1 VHSFKELKPDEIRAI
16 LDARNEKGEKLYED
30 VLTPLTSQEAA
41 LFQNSPCPK
50 CGSAAAP
57 MLNLQRPFASNSPLP
72 NKILRC
78 VVCGTEFD
86 PRTQLIHFANITY
99 ASD

>member
-1 VHSFKELKPDEIRAI
+1 MHSFKELKPDEIRAI

-30 VLTPLTSQEAA
+30 VLSPLAQHEASV
-41 LFQNSPCPK
+41 FQNSPCPK
-50 CGSAAAP
+50 CGAAASP
-57 MLNLQRPFASNSPLP
+57 SLNLHRPFVPNSLLP

-86 PRTQLIHFANITY
+86 PKTQLIHFANITY